1 MRPKEA
7 FIAVTYSCNAKCQMC
22 NIWKNP
28 PTAILNAKEYAKL
41 PSSLTTINIT
51 GGEPFLRTDLVEVV
65 RTIDS
70 ILPRCRIVFST
81 NGMMTK
87 TIVNM
92 LKQIR
97 TFHSR
102 VGVGVSID
110 GVASTHDAI
119 RGVPDIFNHA
129 IATVRRLKEAGFNDL
144 RIAMTLQESNV
155 REVGQVF
162 ELSCDLGVEFTMTLA
177 HDSDLYFK
185 KSNNVTSELL
195 DAVAEELPSVLL
207 RQLKSKS
214 AKDWFRA
221 YHTKGIMDPELR
233 RRLTS
238 NCEAGRRYFFMSPE
252 GDIYPCNVLSHK
264 MGNLSSAGTWD
275 DLFTDSAEEQV
286 REVVR
291 NCKKDCWMICNARS
305 LIIAHPMKTAAWV
318 AKNKIAAHV
327 KSNTSPNRGG

>member
-1 MRPKEA
+1 
-7 FIAVTYSCNAKCQMC
+7 
-22 NIWKNP
+22 
-28 PTAILNAKEYAKL
+28 L
-41 PSSLTTINIT
+41 
-51 GGEPFLRTDLVEVV
+51 
-65 RTIDS
+65 
-70 ILPRCRIVFST
+70 
-81 NGMMTK
+81 
-87 TIVNM
+87 
-92 LKQIR
+92 
-97 TFHSR
+97 
-102 VGVGVSID
+102 
-110 GVASTHDAI
+110 
-119 RGVPDIFNHA
+119 
-129 IATVRRLKEAGFNDL
+129 
-144 RIAMTLQESNV
+144 
-155 REVGQVF
+155 
-162 ELSCDLGVEFTMTLA
+162 LG
-177 HDSDLYFK
+177 
-185 KSNNVTSELL
+185 
-195 DAVAEELPSVLL
+195 AVAEELPSVLL
-207 RQLKSKS
+207 RQLRSKS

-221 YHTKGIMDPELR
+221 YHTKGIMDPEHR

>member
-7 FIAVTYSCNAKCQMC
+7 FIAVTYSCNARCQMC

-28 PTAILNAKEYAKL
+28 PTAILPAREYSKL

-51 GGEPFLRTDLVEVV
+51 GGEPFLRADLVEVV
-65 RTIDS
+65 QTIDS
-70 ILPRCRIVFST
+70 ILPKCRIVFST
-81 NGMMTK
+81 NGLMTE
-87 TIVNM
+87 TIVKK
-92 LKQIR
+92 LQQIR

-110 GVASTHDAI
+110 GIASTHDTI
-119 RGVPDIFNHA
+119 RGVPNIYDHA
-129 IATVRRLKEAGFNDL
+129 IATVRKLKEVGIVDL
-144 RIAMTLQESNV
+144 RIAMTLQDSNV
-155 REVGQVF
+155 REVRKVF

-185 KSNNVTSELL
+185 KSDNVSPELL
-195 DAVAEELPSVLL
+195 KAVAEELPSVLL

-221 YHTKGIMDPELR
+221 YHTKGIMDPEHR

-252 GDIYPCNVLSHK
+252 GDVYPCNVLSHK
-264 MGNLSSAGTWD
+264 IGNLSSVGTWD
-275 DLFTDSAEEQV
+275 NLFKEGAEERLRDIV
-286 REVVR
+286 S

-318 AKNKIAAHV
+318 AKNKITAHV
-327 KSNTSPNRGG
+327 RSKNSPNRG